1 MRLKITRLIAWVAI
15 ACGLV
20 ATPAA
25 ALASTASVVAA
36 TDAVGNGGFE
46 WTT

>member
-1 MRLKITRLIAWVAI
+1 MRLKITRLISCAVI
-15 ACGLV
+15 ACGLT

-25 ALASTASVVAA
+25 AFASTASVVAA